1 MPIEYPEDEMVSL
14 AKSSIPSVASGERR
28 NATAAFQYSKDLEDI
43 LVESFG
49 ASGIGLHEKI
59 SSVEHA
65 LPQAIKIKLR
75 AVATTHYEAAHAQY
89 IEIPDSAAHGALCSE
104 ALTDLRA
111 LSGEGRGWKLGG
123 FIFLGISG
131 LAGFSIGVRNFGL
144 GAGIAFAAL
153 FTLYCA
159 WILWPKV
166 LREAFCSKQE
176 KP

>member
-1 MPIEYPEDEMVSL
+1 MPIEYPDDEMVSL
-14 AKSSIPSVASGERR
+14 AKNSSSSLAAAERLH
-28 NATAAFQYSKDLEDI
+28 ATAAVKYSKDIENI

-65 LPQAIKIKLR
+65 LPQGMKIKLR
-75 AVATTHYEAAHAQY
+75 AVATIHYEVVHAKY
-89 IEIPDSAAHGALCSE
+89 LEISYSAAHEAQCRE

-144 GAGIAFAAL
+144 GAGIAFATL